1 MIATSV
7 AFDLVFLI
15 HVIAAVDV
23 LIVFIAMRM
32 AGQAVARGVD
42 APVQRTKFPSRQNW
56 AARVLHVLPVS
67 GVIMSLTGNSSLS
80 LTKPWIGV
88 GILCYLA
95 AAGYLEGRTLPQEK
109 LLSEV
114 IAHDGVAS
122 PEQGR
127 AFVKSIDVLLALLG
141 VAMIAMLVQF

>member
-7 AFDLVFLI
+7 TFDLVFLLHI
-15 HVIAAVDV
+15 IAAVDT
-23 LIVFIAMRM
+23 LIVFIAMRL
-32 AGQAVARGVD
+32 AGQAVARGAD
-42 APVQRTKFPSRQNW
+42 ASVQLTKFPVRRNW
-56 AARVLHVLPVS
+56 AARVLHLLPVT
-67 GVIMSLTGNSSLS
+67 GLIMSLAGNSSLS

-95 AAGYLEGRTLPQEK
+95 AAGHLEARTLPQEK
-109 LLSEV
+109 MLSEV

-122 PEQGR
+122 PEQGKG
-127 AFVKSIDVLLALLG
+127 FVQSMDILLALLG

>member
-7 AFDLVFLI
+7 PFDLVFLL
-15 HVIAAVDV
+15 HVIAAVDI
-23 LIVFIAMRM
+23 LIVFIAMRV
-32 AGQAVARGVD
+32 AGQAVARGAD
-42 APVQRTKFPSRQNW
+42 APVQQAKFPSRHNW

-67 GVIMSLTGNSSLS
+67 GVILSLAGNSSLS

-95 AAGYLEGRTLPQEK
+95 AAGHLEARTLPKEK
-109 LLSEV
+109 VLSQM

-122 PEQGR
+122 PQRGR
-127 AFVKSIDVLLALLG
+127 DFVQSVDVLLALLG
-141 VAMIAMLVQF
+141 VALIAMLVQS

>member
-7 AFDLVFLI
+7 AFDLVFLLHI
-15 HVIAAVDV
+15 IAAIAT
-23 LIVFIAMRM
+23 LIVFVAMRS
-32 AGQAVARGVD
+32 AGQAVARGAD
-42 APVQRTKFPSRQNW
+42 GSAQLTKFPSRQNW

-67 GVIMSLTGNSSLS
+67 GVVMSLAGDSSLS

-95 AAGYLEGRTLPQEK
+95 TAGYLEGRTLPMEK
-109 LLSEV
+109 MLSEV
-114 IAHDGVAS
+114 IAQNGVAS

-127 AFVKSIDVLLALLG
+127 AFVQSIDVLLALLG
-141 VAMIAMLVQF
+141 VALIAMLVQF

>member
-7 AFDLVFLI
+7 SFDLVFLLHI
-15 HVIAAVDV
+15 IAAVDT
-23 LIVFIAMRM
+23 LIVFIAMRL
-32 AGQAVARGVD
+32 AGQAVERD
-42 APVQRTKFPSRQNW
+42 AAASVQLTKFPRRQNW
-56 AARVLHVLPVS
+56 AARVLHLLPVT
-67 GVIMSLTGNSSLS
+67 GLIMSLAGNSSLS

-95 AAGYLEGRTLPQEK
+95 AAGHLEARTLPQEK
-109 LLSEV
+109 MLSEV

-127 AFVKSIDVLLALLG
+127 AFVQSMDILLALLG